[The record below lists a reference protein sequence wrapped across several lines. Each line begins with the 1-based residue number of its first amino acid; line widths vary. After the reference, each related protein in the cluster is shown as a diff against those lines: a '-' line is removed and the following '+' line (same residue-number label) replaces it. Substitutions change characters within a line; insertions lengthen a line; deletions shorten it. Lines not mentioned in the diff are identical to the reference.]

1 MSLTRASL
9 VALALLALLVSSFA
23 MPVHQGRG
31 KILGGMKENMGRGQG
46 GQGADTY
53 IIVAKESNGQVGKRS
68 TMGRCESFL
77 HSSMMSQKTIGES
90 GSGTENFPMVM
101 NYTSVGIGF
110 VAEMNQ
116 VAADMV
122 SKCM

>member
-23 MPVHQGRG
+23 MPVYQGQG
-31 KILGGMKENMGRGQG
+31 KALGGMKKKMGRGQV

-68 TMGRCESFL
+68 TMRKCESFL
-77 HSSMMSQKTIGES
+77 HSSMMSHETVGES
-90 GSGTENFPMVM
+90 GSGMEMFPKVM

-110 VAEMNQ
+110 VAEMNKA
-116 VAADMV
+116 AADMV